1 MALHEAP
8 RALRA
13 PGRAAWDRSVP
24 PLLRPMLRAWAL
36 GYGSSVAPR
45 VLTLVIQTFA
55 RGRNLK
61 NTAQQPRPP
70 FLRALIHILC
80 GGLDPQRFP
89 TFCALLV
96 GGTTLL
102 QVPLSRLVDKLLRA
116 LSKPARTR
124 ISRWLATFVA
134 GWCSLRVLQS
144 KHSPAFT
151 DVAAP
156 SAEAGS
162 AVTVRWAGR
171 TLDLTLF
178 AATRAVDV
186 IVGEVWSQ
194 RRGRRIAAGKWT
206 AADRLVERTTDPAIF
221 ATACAAIMWAWIYLP
236 DRLPPGYNKWIGAA
250 AAVDVRLLEALRR
263 CRSGELLYGQDNG
276 QASLLQA
283 MCADYKWPLHWGDPS
298 QSVPFPCEM
307 VHMGAGASCE
317 QHALS
322 RFYRSWR
329 WSMATYMP
337 LNLLI
342 VARNPN
348 LRSLARAAVSASR
361 SSAFLGTFITLFYY
375 GVCLARTRLGPSLLV
390 RGDRDL
396 AARQRI
402 DGGLCVGVGCA
413 LCGWSI
419 LIEHAG
425 RRKDMALFVAPR
437 ALATF
442 FPRRYSLD
450 KQWRETLLFAAST
463 AVVFTCAL
471 ENQPRVRGVLGNVI
485 GSVLKA

>member
-1 MALHEAP
+1 MARHVEAP
-8 RALRA
+8 GA
-13 PGRAAWDRSVP
+13 PGRVATWDRNVP
-24 PLLRPMLRAWAL
+24 PLLRPMLRAWVL

-55 RGRNLK
+55 RRRNLK

-70 FLRALIHILC
+70 FLRALVHILC

-102 QVPLSRLVDKLLRA
+102 QVPLSRLVDKLLQA
-116 LSKPARTR
+116 LSESARTR
-124 ISRWLATFVA
+124 ISRWLAAFVSA
-134 GWCSLRVLQS
+134 WFSLQVLQS

-162 AVTVRWAGR
+162 AATVRWAGR

-186 IVGEVWSQ
+186 MVGELWSQ
-194 RRGRRIAAGKWT
+194 RRSRRVAAGKWT
-206 AADRLVERTTDPAIF
+206 VAERLVERTTDPAIF
-221 ATACAAIMWAWIYLP
+221 AAASAAIMWAWIYLP
-236 DRLPPGYNKWIGAA
+236 DRLPPGYNKWIGTA

-263 CRSGELLYGQDNG
+263 CRSRELLYGQDNG

-283 MCADYKWPLHWGDPS
+283 MCVDYKWPLHWGDPS
-298 QSVPFPCEM
+298 KTVPFPCEM
-307 VHMGAGASCE
+307 VHMGAGPSCE
-317 QHALS
+317 RHALG

-337 LNLLI
+337 LNLLL

-348 LRSLARAAVSASR
+348 LRRLARAAVAASR
-361 SSAFLGTFITLFYY
+361 SSAFLGAFITLFYY

-390 RGDRDL
+390 RGGLIYTSATVSRWPQKEGSLLDIAGGPLGDL
-396 AARQRI
+396 ARDRTRTV
-402 DGGLCVGVGCA
+402 GLSRSG
-413 LCGWSI
+413 
-419 LIEHAG
+419 
-425 RRKDMALFVAPR
+425 
-437 ALATF
+437 F
-442 FPRRYSLD
+442 FLSLYMSRYPLD
-450 KQWRETLLFAAST
+450 KQWRETLVFAAST

-471 ENQPRVRGVLGNVI
+471 ENQPRVRGVLGNVL